1 MPRTPADSRDA
12 LNRTQLAEL
21 QKLLSAI
28 RPANGFYETKL
39 GPTGI
44 SADLPSLDEY
54 RQRCPFT
61 TKAELVAD
69 HQAHPPYSSNLT
81 FQQSRY
87 TRTHQTSGTSGQ
99 PMRWLDTPESWQWMI
114 DNWCDILEAAGVNS
128 EDRIF
133 FAFSFGPFIG
143 FWLAFEAGEA
153 LGALSIPG
161 GGLSSAARL
170 RSIFTHQANVL
181 CCTPTYALRLAEV
194 AKAEGIDLSDSP
206 VKTIVVAGEPGGSIP
221 ATRRRL
227 EEAWPGATIFDH
239 HGMTEVGPVTY
250 QCPAQP
256 GILHVLEQAY
266 LPEIIN
272 PDTGEPVEDGATG
285 ELILT
290 TLGRHGSPLLRYR
303 TGDLVKAISDQPCA
317 CGRHDLGLDGGILGR
332 ADDMVVVRGV
342 NVYPSAVEEI
352 VRSVGGVAE
361 YRVEIN
367 QADTLTEMSVEVEP
381 KAADDENLAKCL
393 AIAFQENL
401 SLRVQIR
408 LAELNSLPRFELKAK
423 RWIAR

>member
-54 RQRCPFT
+54 RKRCPFT

-81 FQQSRY
+81 FPQSRY
-87 TRTHQTSGTSGQ
+87 TRTHQTSGTSGK
-99 PMRWLDTPESWQWMI
+99 PIRWLDTPESWQWMI
-114 DNWCDILEAAGVNS
+114 DNWCDIFGSAGVNS
-128 EDRIF
+128 GDRIF

-153 LGALSIPG
+153 LGALSIAG

-227 EEAWPGATIFDH
+227 EEAWPGATVFDH

-266 LPEIIN
+266 LPEIID
-272 PDTGEPVEDGATG
+272 PDTGEPVENGATG

-381 KAADDENLAKCL
+381 EAADDENLAKRL

-401 SLRVQIR
+401 SLRVPIR
-408 LAELNSLPRFELKAK
+408 LAEPNSLPRFELKAK

>member
-28 RPANGFYETKL
+28 RPANRFYETKL

-54 RQRCPFT
+54 RKRCPFT

-69 HQAHPPYSSNLT
+69 NQAHPPYSSNLT
-81 FQQSRY
+81 FPQSRY

-99 PMRWLDTPESWQWMI
+99 PIRWLDTPESWHWMI
-114 DNWCDILEAAGVNS
+114 DNWCDIFGEAGVNS

-143 FWLAFEAGEA
+143 FWLAFEAGEE

-227 EEAWPGATIFDH
+227 EEAWPGATVFDH

-266 LPEIIN
+266 LPEIID
-272 PDTGEPVEDGATG
+272 PDTCEPVENGATG

-367 QADTLTEMSVEVEP
+367 QADTLSEMSVEVEP
-381 KAADDENLAKCL
+381 ETADDENLAERL

-401 SLRVQIR
+401 SLRVPIR
-408 LAELNSLPRFELKAK
+408 LAKLNSLPRFEMKGK

>member
-39 GPTGI
+39 SPTGI

-54 RQRCPFT
+54 RKRCPFT

-81 FQQSRY
+81 FPQSRY
-87 TRTHQTSGTSGQ
+87 TRAHQTSGTSGQ

-114 DNWCDILEAAGVNS
+114 DNWCDIFGAAGVNS

-227 EEAWPGATIFDH
+227 EEAWPGATVFDH

-266 LPEIIN
+266 LPEIID
-272 PDTGEPVEDGATG
+272 PDTGEPVENGATG

-381 KAADDENLAKCL
+381 EAADDENLAKRL

-401 SLRVQIR
+401 SLRVPIR
-408 LAELNSLPRFELKAK
+408 LAEPNSLPRFELKAK

>member
-1 MPRTPADSRDA
+1 M
-12 LNRTQLAEL
+12 
-21 QKLLSAI
+21 
-28 RPANGFYETKL
+28 
-39 GPTGI
+39 
-44 SADLPSLDEY
+44 
-54 RQRCPFT
+54 
-61 TKAELVAD
+61 
-69 HQAHPPYSSNLT
+69 
-81 FQQSRY
+81 
-87 TRTHQTSGTSGQ
+87 
-99 PMRWLDTPESWQWMI
+99 
-114 DNWCDILEAAGVNS
+114 
-128 EDRIF
+128 
-133 FAFSFGPFIG
+133 
-143 FWLAFEAGEA
+143 
-153 LGALSIPG
+153 
-161 GGLSSAARL
+161 
-170 RSIFTHQANVL
+170 
-181 CCTPTYALRLAEV
+181 
-194 AKAEGIDLSDSP
+194 SDSP

-227 EEAWPGATIFDH
+227 EEAWPGATVFDH

-266 LPEIIN
+266 LPEIID
-272 PDTGEPVEDGATG
+272 PDTGEPVENGATG

-352 VRSVGGVAE
+352 VRSVEGVAE
-361 YRVEIN
+361 YRVDIN
-367 QADTLTEMSVEVEP
+367 QADTLNEMSVEVEP
-381 KAADDENLAKCL
+381 EAADDENLAKRL

-401 SLRVQIR
+401 SLRVPIR
-408 LAELNSLPRFELKAK
+408 LAEPNSLPRFELKAK

>member
-54 RQRCPFT
+54 RKRCPFT

-81 FQQSRY
+81 FPQSRY

-153 LGALSIPG
+153 LGAVSIPG

-181 CCTPTYALRLAEV
+181 CCTPTYTLRLAEV

-206 VKTIVVAGEPGGSIP
+206 VKTIVVAGEPGGSIL

-381 KAADDENLAKCL
+381 EAAGDENLAKRL

-401 SLRVQIR
+401 SLRVPIR
-408 LAELNSLPRFELKAK
+408 LAKLNSLPRFELKAK

>member
-1 MPRTPADSRDA
+1 MARTPADSRDA

-39 GPTGI
+39 GPAGMG
-44 SADLPSLDEY
+44 ADLASLEEF

-69 HQAHPPYSSNLT
+69 HQSHPPYSSNLT
-81 FQQSRY
+81 FPLSRY
-87 TRTHQTSGTSGQ
+87 TRVHQTSGTSGQ
-99 PMRWLDTPESWQWMI
+99 PMRWLDTPESWQWMVE
-114 DNWCDILEAAGVNS
+114 NWCDIFEAAGVNS

-194 AKAEGIDLSDSP
+194 AKTEDVNLGDSP

-221 ATRRRL
+221 ATRKRL

-266 LPEIIN
+266 LPEIIH
-272 PDTGEPVEDGATG
+272 PETSEPVTDGETG
-285 ELILT
+285 ELVLT

-303 TGDLVKAISDQPCA
+303 TGDLVKSTGCSPCS
-317 CGRHDLGLDGGILGR
+317 CGRHDLGLEGGILGR
-332 ADDMVVVRGV
+332 TDDMVVVRGV

-381 KAADDENLAKCL
+381 EAADDENLAKRL
-393 AIAFQENL
+393 AISFQENL
-401 SLRVQIR
+401 SLRVPIR
-408 LAELNSLPRFELKAK
+408 LAEPNSLPRFELKAK
-423 RWIAR
+423 RWIAS